1 MGRPVSITRPICLMD
16 YPPYPHPSNS
26 LPPISFLYLFSF
38 VLQEQKHTHTQLL
51 ILQIYNNN
59 QNLSYKSCNN
69 FKSIIFIFIIYAILK
84 LAESQNVDCLVLSAF
99 GCGAFRNPPNTVA
112 KLFME
117 YLAHFSFKKVVFAI
131 IDNTLIGRTTS
142 NYKIFK
148 SVLSGQRASS
158 LNPA

>member
-1 MGRPVSITRPICLMD
+1 MLIAW
-16 YPPYPHPSNS
+16 
-26 LPPISFLYLFSF
+26 YLAHLDVVHS
-38 VLQEQKHTHTQLL
+38 
-51 ILQIYNNN
+51 
-59 QNLSYKSCNN
+59 
-69 FKSIIFIFIIYAILK
+69 
-84 LAESQNVDCLVLSAF
+84 
-99 GCGAFRNPPNTVA
+99 GNPPNTVA

-148 SVLSGQRASS
+148 SVLSGQMASS